1 MEMYSFSSAAATKC
15 HKLGDLNNWY
25 VLICIASQFWGPE
38 VWDQDAG
45 RVDSLWGMWGKDL
58 SCVFFVASGGLLAIF
73 GIPWLVPWHHPDL
86 CLYLIWH
93 SPCVY
98 VLWVQIPL
106 FMSCL
111 DCKEIKPVNPK
122 GNQPW
127 MFIGRTDAE
136 APILWPPDMK
146 SRLTGKDWKNA
157 GKDWRQKEK
166 GMAEDEMVGWHYPL
180 NDTNLSKLWEIVEDR
195 GAWHTVHRVPK
206 SWT

>member
-1 MEMYSFSSAAATKC
+1 MK
-15 HKLGDLNNWY
+15 KWI
-25 VLICIASQFWGPE
+25 V
-38 VWDQDAG
+38 
-45 RVDSLWGMWGKDL
+45 
-58 SCVFFVASGGLLAIF
+58 F
-73 GIPWLVPWHHPDL
+73 GIIPFGGEPGRTSPISPWWMRRWPGSHLVPWHHPDL

-122 GNQPW
+122 GNKPW

-166 GMAEDEMVGWHYPL
+166 GMAEDEMFGWHYPL